1 MCSEKFLKFHVSG
14 LQFSLKIVL
23 RSLPFSNVM
32 GWYPLVEVLQKLQL
46 ASTEAKEIQNT
57 GITSFPS
64 RRFFVKGFTEK
75 QWRSNGEL

>member
-23 RSLPFSNVM
+23 RSLAFSNVM

-46 ASTEAKEIQNT
+46 ASTEAKESQNT
-57 GITSFPS
+57 GTTSFPLGQ
-64 RRFFVKGFTEK
+64 FFVKGFTEK
-75 QWRSNGEL
+75 QWRSNG